1 MVKYRYLTLDEINIL
16 KKNCCSAE
24 NWEHVLVKNGFTP
37 ERLQNVRFGGT
48 VQLGVFDKSIEI
60 EKDLFRPSGITNT
73 YLYNCTIGDNVYI
86 ANVYNLLNYDI
97 ESGVII
103 ENVNSIMVDTITSFG
118 NGIAINVIN
127 EGGGREILI
136 YDKMSAQI
144 AYLMATYRHDREFIK
159 NLTKMIQNYAQS
171 KKSTRGAILTGS
183 RISHCSIIR
192 NVYVGEYAQING
204 ALLLEEGTIA
214 SCKED
219 PVIIGAGVNAR
230 EFIIQ
235 SGSIID
241 GGAIISRCFV
251 GQAVKIGRQF
261 SAENSAIFANS
272 ECFHGEVCSI
282 FGGPYTVTHHK
293 STLLIAGLFSF
304 YNAGSGTNQSNHMY
318 KLGPVHQGVLERG
331 CKTGSFS
338 YLLWPARVGAFT
350 AVIGK
355 HHINFDSSDLPFS
368 YIIEEEGRSFLIP
381 AVNLV
386 TSGTH
391 RDSAKWP
398 QRDRRKDPE
407 KFDLIHFELLTPYTI
422 GKILIGMELLKNLA
436 ENTKEKVLVT
446 PQGLQIKRLK
456 LKTRLRYY
464 EMAVK
469 VFIGNLL
476 IKRLEDCKNCT
487 SFKQLQKKILPES
500 SKGTGPWIDM
510 AGMLA
515 PLETVKELIMEI
527 NKAEVNSLEVLSLQ
541 LKKIYNDYPSL
552 AWQWCADLI
561 SNRLG
566 IALKDITIEDLAH
579 IIEEWSENCIKLNN
593 MILKDAEKEFDKSS
607 QTSYGIDGDTVIR
620 EKDFNAV
627 RGFYSENKFVLEL
640 QKKSESIR
648 RQASE
653 WIAFLQ
659 GLPVK

>member
-1 MVKYRYLTLDEINIL
+1 MNKYRSLTKNEIKIL
-16 KKNCCSAE
+16 KKNGCRAE
-24 NWEHVLVKNGFTP
+24 NWEHVLVKNGFAP
-37 ERLQNVRFGGT
+37 QHLQNVSFGGV

-60 EKDLFRPSGITNT
+60 EKGLYRPSGITNT
-73 YLYNCTIGDNVYI
+73 FLHNCTIGDNVYI
-86 ANVYNLLNYDI
+86 ANVYYLSNYGI
-97 ESGVII
+97 ESSVVI
-103 ENVNSIMVDTITSFG
+103 ENVNLIMVDTSTTFG

-127 EGGGREILI
+127 EAGGREILI

-159 NLTKMIQNYAQS
+159 RLTGMIQDYSLS
-171 KKSTRGAILTGS
+171 KKSTKGAILKGAK
-183 RISHCSIIR
+183 ISNCGTIR
-192 NVYVGEYAQING
+192 NVHIGEYAQING

-219 PVIIGAGVNAR
+219 PVYIGAGVNAK

-235 SGSIID
+235 SGSSVD

-331 CKTGSFS
+331 CKTGSYS
-338 YLLWPARVGAFT
+338 YLMWPARVGAFT

-355 HHINFDSSDLPFS
+355 HYLNFDSSNMPFS
-368 YIIEEEGRSFLIP
+368 YIIEDKDRSVLVPAINLIT
-381 AVNLV
+381 V
-386 TSGTH
+386 GTR

-398 QRDRRKDPE
+398 ERDRRKDPE
-407 KFDLIHFELLTPYTI
+407 KLDLIHFELLSPYTV
-422 GKILIGMELLKNLA
+422 GKILKGIEALENLA
-436 ENTKEKVLVT
+436 ENTVEELEFLDY
-446 PQGLQIKRLK
+446 QGLQIKRSKLEIRLK
-456 LKTRLRYY
+456 YY

-469 VFIGNLL
+469 VFIGNWL
-476 IKRLEDCKNCT
+476 IKRLEDCKKCT
-487 SFKQLQKKILPES
+487 SFKKVKEKLLPKSPEGS
-500 SKGTGPWIDM
+500 GPWIDM
-510 AGMLA
+510 AGMFA
-515 PLETVKELIMEI
+515 PLERVKALIRAI
-527 NKAEVNSLEVLSLQ
+527 NEGVISSVEVLLQ
-541 LKKIYNDYPSL
+541 QLRKIYENYPSL
-552 AWQWCADLI
+552 AWHWCAALI
-561 SNRLG
+561 SSRLG
-566 IALKDITIEDLAH
+566 VALKDITTENLVH
-579 IIEEWSENCIKLNN
+579 IIQEWSENSIKLNN
-593 MILKDAEKEFDKSS
+593 LILKDAEKEFDIGS
-607 QTSYGIDGDTVIR
+607 QISYGIDGDAETR
-620 EKDFNAV
+620 QEDFYAV
-627 RGFYSENKFVLEL
+627 RGRYSENKFVIEL
-640 QKKSESIR
+640 QKESENIR

-659 GLPVK
+659 GLSI